1 MIAVIKQQQQQKSAR
16 KFLNLRALQT
26 VKEPMLLS
34 KYNRAAGELE
44 GARPASSWIIAIK
57 NVRDGL
63 FDEQSEI
70 FREA

>member
-1 MIAVIKQQQQQKSAR
+1 MNGG
-16 KFLNLRALQT
+16 FCET
-26 VKEPMLLS
+26 VKKSMLLS

-63 FDEQSEI
+63 FDERSEI

>member
-1 MIAVIKQQQQQKSAR
+1 MNKKIKKLPFSDGSFFQAVKK
-16 KFLNLRALQT
+16 
-26 VKEPMLLS
+26 PMLLR
-34 KYNRAAGELE
+34 KDKCAAGELE

-63 FDEQSEI
+63 FDERSEI

>member
-1 MIAVIKQQQQQKSAR
+1 MIAVIKQQRQQKSAR
-16 KFLNLRALQT
+16 KFLNFRALQT

-63 FDEQSEI
+63 FDERSEI

>member
-1 MIAVIKQQQQQKSAR
+1 MKKAASQGC
-16 KFLNLRALQT
+16 FFHET

-57 NVRDGL
+57 NVRYGL
-63 FDEQSEI
+63 FDERSEI